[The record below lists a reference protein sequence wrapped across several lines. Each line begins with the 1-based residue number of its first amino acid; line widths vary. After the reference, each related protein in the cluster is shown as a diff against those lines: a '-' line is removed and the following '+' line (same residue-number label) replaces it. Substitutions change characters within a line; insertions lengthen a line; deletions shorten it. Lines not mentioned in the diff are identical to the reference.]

1 MIVELYIKDILI
13 DLYSDATIKNTIQ
26 ANDVSQVSDRQSS
39 YTDKFSAPKTAK
51 NIRTFEGLGINSDT
65 SSIPYN
71 KLDCQLKYDGF
82 DFIIDGWAV
91 VSETSDEFDIYIYSG
106 IIDFFKAIENK
117 TIGSDLDLSEID
129 HSKDLATV
137 AASQFNSNYRY
148 FLADYGGKTHFTTG
162 GNKYINID
170 YMVPSVNRKYLWD
183 KIFNTFGFTYSGSV
197 FDNVRFTNA
206 WITYPKGII
215 DAPYTSVNV
224 NTGSDYV
231 EQPYLTNN
239 YYFGFTGNFVI
250 TETATYRLYN
260 VFNLS
265 TTNPSGTQPL
275 LIEIE
280 KNGSV
285 IYSYTSSAG
294 STTATIDLTTPL
306 NIGDDIRIKFTYLS
320 LGFIRLTLSWN
331 FEIFKYSAGNIS
343 FTEELQDFSITSF
356 VKSILNEYG
365 LTAFADKY
373 SNNIEFLTIKERV
386 QSLTVIDW
394 SDKYIER
401 TSENYIYGN
410 YAQRNIFKYKYNE
423 DESDYNDGAIN
434 INNLNLAESKDVF
447 SSVFYSPEKGLLDFE
462 ITDTS
467 GSVTKSVNY
476 FKMFEK
482 EINDNDG
489 VQEIKY
495 KGLEKRFNLM
505 RSNPIS
511 ETIRIGSEITS
522 TTTTSN
528 NLSLGEFSYFDFET
542 IIAENYS
549 EFGKLL
555 NESKI
560 HEIDLNI
567 NLIDMINLDLK
578 SLYFFEQEQQY
589 YFLNKIVWNGSNSA
603 TGEFIRVKYY
613 E

>member
-39 YTDKFSAPKTAK
+39 FTDKFSAPKTAK
-51 NIRTFEGLGINSDT
+51 NVRTFEGLGINSDT

-137 AASQFNSNYRY
+137 VASQFNSNYRY

-170 YMVPSVNRKYLWD
+170 YMVPSVNRKYLWN

-206 WITYPKGII
+206 WITYPKGLMN
-215 DAPYTSVNV
+215 ASFL
-224 NTGSDYV
+224 S
-231 EQPYLTNN
+231 
-239 YYFGFTGNFVI
+239 
-250 TETATYRLYN
+250 
-260 VFNLS
+260 VFNESEYIDLFYQFGYMSAYYTVVDSGNYKINLS
-265 TTNPSGTQPL
+265 YTTNANP
-275 LIEIE
+275 ICRIE
-280 KNGSV
+280 KNGVV
-285 IYSYTSSAG
+285 ININDPVIQLNVGDVLKCSWEDLDYDSPIAG
-294 STTATIDLTTPL
+294 YIDIT
-306 NIGDDIRIKFTYLS
+306 
-320 LGFIRLTLSWN
+320 
-331 FEIFKYSAGNIS
+331 FEILKYISDEIS

-394 SDKYIER
+394 SNKYIER

-423 DESDYNDGAIN
+423 DESDYNDGSIS

-447 SSVFYSPEKGLLDFE
+447 SSVFYSPEKGLLNFE

-467 GSVTKSVNY
+467 GIITKSVNY

-495 KGLEKRFNLM
+495 KGLDKRFNLM

-511 ETIRIGSEITS
+511 GTIRIGSEITS

-567 NLIDMINLDLK
+567 NLIDIINLDLK

>member
-51 NIRTFEGLGINSDT
+51 NVRTFEGLGINSDT

-170 YMVPSVNRKYLWD
+170 YMVPSVNRKYLWN

-206 WITYPKGII
+206 WITYPKGLMN
-215 DAPYTSVNV
+215 ASFL
-224 NTGSDYV
+224 S
-231 EQPYLTNN
+231 
-239 YYFGFTGNFVI
+239 
-250 TETATYRLYN
+250 
-260 VFNLS
+260 VFNESEYIDLFNQFGYMSAYYTVVDSGNYKINLS
-265 TTNPSGTQPL
+265 YTTNSNP
-275 LIEIE
+275 ICRIE
-280 KNGSV
+280 KNGVVINENATVIQFNVGDVLKCHWEDPYYDPYSAPGSV
-285 IYSYTSSAG
+285 YIY
-294 STTATIDLTTPL
+294 
-306 NIGDDIRIKFTYLS
+306 
-320 LGFIRLTLSWN
+320 
-331 FEIFKYSAGNIS
+331 FEILKYISDEIS
-343 FTEELQDFSITSF
+343 FTEELQDFSITDF

-373 SNNIEFLTIKERV
+373 SKNIEFLTIKERV

-394 SDKYIER
+394 SNKYIER

-495 KGLEKRFNLM
+495 KGLDKRFNLM

-511 ETIRIGSEITS
+511 GTIRIGSEVTS
-522 TTTTSN
+522 LTTTSN
-528 NLSLGEFSYFDFET
+528 NLSLGEFSYFDFNT
-542 IIAENYS
+542 IISENYS